1 MHDLISQIEDAAGGS
16 VAEEVRLLKERRES
30 LDDVIKLSLGI
41 NDLQKSLES
50 VLLLKQPPK
59 DIPRDLLNVLGNI
72 SNTVANLP
80 SNELSKR
87 LDLIEKTIQHD
98 IDTIM
103 GISSQMEILDSNK
116 LGETESQLSTTKLR
130 ELVTDFRRRTNTAI
144 ILKLHLRKR
153 GANVSESVIPVS
165 TDVLVEQVSKLVI
178 EEKKCRART
187 IKCLTDLDE
196 EIGDL
201 IINPKHPETIKLYA
215 VMLHDQINQN
225 IGHLKQGKDI
235 EKMPFA
241 VEIIEVGKSKE
252 DIQDQNES
260 IKETKAKIKHQN
272 INNKPAVSK
281 TENKKPSGFF
291 TKLFKWFSSSWSI
304 RWRDL

>member
-16 VAEEVRLLKERRES
+16 ITDEVRLLKERRQS
-30 LDDVIKLSLGI
+30 LDDVIKFSLGI

-59 DIPRDLLNVLGNI
+59 DIPRDLLAVLGNI
-72 SNTVANLP
+72 SDSVANLP

-87 LDLIEKTIQHD
+87 LDLIEKTIQQD
-98 IDTIM
+98 INTIM
-103 GISSQMEILDSNK
+103 GISSQLDILDSST
-116 LGETESQLSTTKLR
+116 LDDTESHLSSTKLH

-153 GANVSESVIPVS
+153 GANVSETVIPVS
-165 TDVLVEQVSKLVI
+165 TDVLVEQVSKLVA
-178 EEKKCRART
+178 EEQKCRERT
-187 IKCLTDLDE
+187 IKGLTELDK

-201 IINPKHPETIKLYA
+201 IINPKHPDEIKQYA
-215 VMLHDQINQN
+215 LMLHDQINQN

-241 VEIIEVGKSKE
+241 VEIIEVGDSQEKVTDNKKKNKDSKTKKKHRKKSKHKE
-252 DIQDQNES
+252 DIT
-260 IKETKAKIKHQN
+260 TK
-272 INNKPAVSK
+272 K
-281 TENKKPSGFF
+281 TSGFF
-291 TKLFKWFSSSWSI
+291 KKLFKWFSSSWSVH
-304 RWRDL
+304 WRDL